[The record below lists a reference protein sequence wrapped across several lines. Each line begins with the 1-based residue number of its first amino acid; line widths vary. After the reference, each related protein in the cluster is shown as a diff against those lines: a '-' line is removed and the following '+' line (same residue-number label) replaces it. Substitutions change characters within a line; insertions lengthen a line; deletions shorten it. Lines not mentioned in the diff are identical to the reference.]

1 MIKLFVFDLGNVIL
15 PFDHRQI
22 AAKLHRSMR
31 DKKLFTPEDIF
42 TFMFGDDE
50 GLINIYE
57 TGQISSEEFF
67 GRLKE
72 RYKLDMTFDGFR
84 DIWNPIFWENP
95 EVNDAIM
102 YLKSESYPVFLL
114 SNTNEL
120 HFSYIIERYPIVHVM
135 DEWILSFEA
144 GVKKP
149 DKRIYDMIF
158 EKMDVDNND
167 VFYIDDIE
175 QYVKAAKGFGIQG
188 MVFKEAGQLREEI
201 NRIVKDRRDG

>member
-22 AAKLHRSMR
+22 AAKLHGSMR
-31 DKKLFTPEDIF
+31 DKTLFTSDDIF

-67 GRLKE
+67 GQLKE
-72 RYKLDMTFDGFR
+72 RYKLDMTFDGFG

-158 EKMDVDNND
+158 EKMDVNNNE

-175 QYVKAAKGFGIQG
+175 RYVKAAKGLGIQG
-188 MVFKEAGQLREEI
+188 MVFKEAGQLRKEI
-201 NRIVKDRRDG
+201 NRIVKGEL

>member
-22 AAKLHRSMR
+22 AAKLHRSIR
-31 DKKLFTPEDIF
+31 DKTLFTPDDIF